1 MLGTAALVLLAP
13 LIGCIAVLVR
23 WESPGPILYRQE
35 RIGKD
40 GVAFGMWKFRSMR
53 WGSNDTHH
61 RRAAA
66 AWFAGT
72 PTAGG
77 YKPESDPRITRVGRW
92 LRRSTLDELPQL
104 FNVLRGEMSLVGPR
118 PAIPYELAL
127 YQPWY
132 YERQAVKPGMT
143 GLWQVTGRDQVSAPV
158 MMTLDVR
165 YVQARSLWLDLKILA
180 LTVPAVLTH
189 LLKER

>member
-1 MLGTAALVLLAP
+1 M
-13 LIGCIAVLVR
+13 
-23 WESPGPILYRQE
+23 
-35 RIGKD
+35 
-40 GVAFGMWKFRSMR
+40 
-53 WGSNDTHH
+53 
-61 RRAAA
+61 
-66 AWFAGT
+66 
-72 PTAGG
+72 
-77 YKPESDPRITRVGRW
+77 GRW